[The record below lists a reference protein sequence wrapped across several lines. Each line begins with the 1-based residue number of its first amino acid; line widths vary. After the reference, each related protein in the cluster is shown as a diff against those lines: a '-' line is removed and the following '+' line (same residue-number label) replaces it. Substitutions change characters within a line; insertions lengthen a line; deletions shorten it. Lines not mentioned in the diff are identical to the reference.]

1 MLLTEQAKV
10 QAYISA
16 LVGKHANER
25 SALLS
30 ILLAIQTEY
39 GYLSEFAMH
48 CVGELLG
55 IPASK
60 VYSVATFYRFLNT
73 KPQGKFIIRLSRD
86 INAMMKGAKLVA
98 QQLEQLLGIKFG
110 ETTADGMFSL
120 QWIGCLGMDDQA
132 PAMMINEAV
141 FSNLT
146 PNKIQ
151 PIIQQCIEATKT
163 HRAIASDFIPTV
175 TNALTYAH
183 HHTNAGIKNA
193 LAMTPKQV
201 IEEITN
207 AGLCGRGGAG
217 FPTGLKWQLAADA
230 KGDMKYVICNADEGE
245 PGTFKDRVILT
256 KFTELVFEGMTIA
269 AYAISARHGIIYLR
283 AEYAYLQPHLQQIL
297 QNRYESGL
305 LGQNILG
312 KNNFD
317 FDIRIQMGAGAY
329 ICGEETALIESLEGN
344 RGEPRNRPPYPV
356 EIGLHNQPT
365 ALNNVETLATASVI
379 FEQGAT
385 WFSGIGTQRSKG
397 FKLFSVSGDCSR
409 PGLYELPWGARVSEL
424 LALVGGE
431 NAKAVQIG
439 GYSGRLVPYTAF
451 SRQLAYEDLGPGSS
465 VIIYSFARDL
475 VEVAENYLEFFV
487 DESCGQC
494 TPCRDGNVVLL
505 NGVRALLNGQCSRRY
520 WDELLSLSKT
530 IQLTSRCGLGQSS
543 PKILLAI
550 NEYFR
555 DEIEAHLSAE
565 IVDDSVHIAK
575 HVERST

>member
-1 MLLTEQAKV
+1 MLLTDQAKV
-10 QAYISA
+10 QAYVSA
-16 LVGKHANER
+16 LVEKHANDR

-30 ILLAIQTEY
+30 ILLAIQTKY

-48 CVGELLG
+48 CVSELLG

-60 VYSVATFYRFLNT
+60 VYSVTTFYRFLNT

-98 QQLEQLLGIKFG
+98 QQLEQLLGIQFG

-120 QWIGCLGMDDQA
+120 QWISCLGMDDQA

-146 PNKIQ
+146 PNKVQ
-151 PIIQQCIEATKT
+151 PIIQECIEATKM
-163 HRAIASDFIPTV
+163 HRSITSDFVPTV
-175 TNALTYAH
+175 TNTLTYAH
-183 HHTNAGIKNA
+183 HHANAGIKNA
-193 LAMTPKQV
+193 LDMTPKQV
-201 IEEITN
+201 IEEIIN

-230 KGDMKYVICNADEGE
+230 KSDMKYVICNADEGE

-256 KFTELVFEGMTIA
+256 NFADLVFEGMTIA
-269 AYAISARHGIIYLR
+269 AYAIGAQYGIIYLR

-297 QNRYESGL
+297 QDRYETGL
-305 LGQNILG
+305 LGKNILG

-356 EIGLHNQPT
+356 EVGLHDQPT

-379 FEQGAT
+379 LAQGGS
-385 WFSGIGTQRSKG
+385 WFSGIGTARSKG
-397 FKLFSVSGDCSR
+397 FKLFSISGDCLR
-409 PGLYELPWGARVSEL
+409 PGLYELPWGASVLEL
-424 LALVGGE
+424 LTLVGGE

-451 SRQLAYEDLGPGSS
+451 SRQLAYEDLGAGSS
-465 VIIYSFARDL
+465 VIIYSFARNL
-475 VEVAENYLEFFV
+475 LEVAENYLEFFV

-520 WDELLSLSKT
+520 WDELLSLGKT

-550 NEYFR
+550 NEYFHS
-555 DEIEAHLSAE
+555 EIEAHLSAE
-565 IVDDSVHIAK
+565 IVDDNVVIAK
-575 HVERST
+575 HAERNT

>member
-10 QAYISA
+10 QAYVST
-16 LVGKHANER
+16 LVEKYANER

-30 ILLAIQTEY
+30 ILLAIQTKY

-48 CVGELLG
+48 YVGELLG

-98 QQLEQLLGIKFG
+98 QQLEELLGIKFG
-110 ETTADGMFSL
+110 ETTTDGLFSL

-151 PIIQQCIEATKT
+151 PIIQQCIEATEARRT
-163 HRAIASDFIPTV
+163 ITSDFAPTV

-193 LAMTPKQV
+193 LGMTPKQV

-217 FPTGLKWQLAADA
+217 FPTGRKWQLAADA
-230 KGDMKYVICNADEGE
+230 KGDMKYIICNADEGE

-256 KFTELVFEGMTIA
+256 KFADLVFEGMTIA
-269 AYAISARHGIIYLR
+269 AYAIGARHGIIYLR
-283 AEYAYLQPHLQQIL
+283 AEYAYLQPHLQRVL

-356 EIGLHNQPT
+356 EIGLHSQPT
-365 ALNNVETLATASVI
+365 VLNNVETLATASVI
-379 FEQGAT
+379 FGHGAT
-385 WFSGIGTQRSKG
+385 WFSSIGTPRSKG

-409 PGLYELPWGARVSEL
+409 PGLYELPWGASVSEL

-475 VEVAENYLEFFV
+475 IEVAENYLEFFV

-565 IVDDSVHIAK
+565 IVDDSVHIAQ
-575 HVERST
+575 HAERST

>member
-1 MLLTEQAKV
+1 MLLTDQAKV
-10 QAYISA
+10 QAYVSA
-16 LVGKHANER
+16 LVEKHANDH

-48 CVGELLG
+48 CVSELLG
-55 IPASK
+55 ISASK

-98 QQLEQLLGIKFG
+98 QQLEQLLGIQFG
-110 ETTADGMFSL
+110 ETTTDGMFSL
-120 QWIGCLGMDDQA
+120 QWISCLGMDDQA

-146 PNKIQ
+146 PGKVQ
-151 PIIQQCIEATKT
+151 QIIQECIETT
-163 HRAIASDFIPTV
+163 ETNRSITSDFAPTV
-175 TNALTYAH
+175 TNTLTYAH
-183 HHTNAGIKNA
+183 HHANAGIKNA
-193 LAMTPKQV
+193 LGMTPTQV
-201 IEEITN
+201 IEEIKH

-217 FPTGLKWQLAADA
+217 FPTGFKWQRAADA
-230 KGDMKYVICNADEGE
+230 TGDIKYVICNADEGE

-256 KFTELVFEGMTIA
+256 NSADLVFEGMTIA
-269 AYAISARHGIIYLR
+269 AYAIGAQHGIIYLR

-297 QNRYESGL
+297 QDRYETGL
-305 LGQNILG
+305 LGKNILG
-312 KNNFD
+312 ENNFD

-356 EIGLHNQPT
+356 EVGLHNQPT

-379 FEQGAT
+379 LAQGAN
-385 WFSGIGTQRSKG
+385 WFSGIGTARSKG
-397 FKLFSVSGDCSR
+397 FKLFSISGDCLR
-409 PGLYELPWGARVSEL
+409 PGLYELPWGASVSEL
-424 LALVGGE
+424 LTLVGGE

-451 SRQLAYEDLGPGSS
+451 SRQLAYEDLGAGSS

-475 VEVAENYLEFFV
+475 IEVAENYLEFFV

-505 NGVRALLNGQCSRRY
+505 NGVRALLKGQCSPRY
-520 WDELLSLSKT
+520 WDELLNLGKT

-543 PKILLAI
+543 PQILLAI
-550 NEYFR
+550 NEYFHS
-555 DEIEAHLSAE
+555 EIEAHLSAE
-565 IVDDSVHIAK
+565 IVDDNVVIAK
-575 HVERST
+575 HAERNT

>member
-10 QAYISA
+10 QAYVST
-16 LVGKHANER
+16 LVEKHANER

-30 ILLAIQTEY
+30 ILLAIQTKY

-98 QQLEQLLGIKFG
+98 QRLEELLGIKFG
-110 ETTADGMFSL
+110 ETTADGLFSL

-151 PIIQQCIEATKT
+151 PIIQQCIEATEARRT
-163 HRAIASDFIPTV
+163 ITSDFTPTV
-175 TNALTYAH
+175 TSALTYAH
-183 HHTNAGIKNA
+183 HHANAGIKNA
-193 LAMTPKQV
+193 LSMTPKQV
-201 IEEITN
+201 IKELTS

-256 KFTELVFEGMTIA
+256 NFADLVFEGMTIA
-269 AYAISARHGIIYLR
+269 AYAIGARHGIIYLR

-297 QNRYESGL
+297 QNRYETGL

-365 ALNNVETLATASVI
+365 VLNNVETLATASVI

-409 PGLYELPWGARVSEL
+409 PGLYELPWGASVSEL

-465 VIIYSFARDL
+465 VIIYNFARDL
-475 VEVAENYLEFFV
+475 IEVAENYLEFFV

-565 IVDDSVHIAK
+565 IIDDSVHIAQ
-575 HVERST
+575 HAERST

>member
-16 LVGKHANER
+16 LVEKHANER

-73 KPQGKFIIRLSRD
+73 KPQGKFIIRISRD

-98 QQLEQLLGIKFG
+98 QQLEELLGIKFG

-120 QWIGCLGMDDQA
+120 QWISCLGMDDQA

-151 PIIQQCIEATKT
+151 PIIQQCIKVTAT
-163 HRAIASDFIPTV
+163 HRTIASDFTPTV

-193 LAMTPKQV
+193 LGMTPKQV

-217 FPTGLKWQLAADA
+217 FPTGLKWQMAADA

-256 KFTELVFEGMTIA
+256 KFADLVFEGMTIA
-269 AYAISARHGIIYLR
+269 AYAIGARQGIIYLR
-283 AEYAYLQPHLQQIL
+283 AEYAYLQPHLQQVL

-312 KNNFD
+312 KNAFD
-317 FDIRIQMGAGAY
+317 FDICIQMGAGAY

-379 FEQGAT
+379 FEQGAA
-385 WFSGIGTQRSKG
+385 WFSGIGTPRSKG

-409 PGLYELPWGARVSEL
+409 PGLYELPWGASVSEL
-424 LALVGGE
+424 LALVGGK

-465 VIIYSFARDL
+465 VIIYNFARDL
-475 VEVAENYLEFFV
+475 IEVAENYLEFFV

-505 NGVRALLNGQCSRRY
+505 NGVRALLNGQCSRCY

-565 IVDDSVHIAK
+565 IVDDSVHISQHA
-575 HVERST
+575 ERST

>member
-10 QAYISA
+10 QAYVST
-16 LVGKHANER
+16 LVEKHANER

-30 ILLAIQTEY
+30 ILLAVQTKY

-98 QQLEQLLGIKFG
+98 QQLEELLGIKFG
-110 ETTADGMFSL
+110 ETTADGLFSL

-151 PIIQQCIEATKT
+151 PIIQQCIEATGT
-163 HRAIASDFIPTV
+163 HRTIASDFIPTV

-183 HHTNAGIKNA
+183 HHANAGIKNA
-193 LAMTPKQV
+193 LAMTSKQV
-201 IEEITN
+201 IVEITN

-217 FPTGLKWQLAADA
+217 FPTGLKWQLAAEA

-256 KFTELVFEGMTIA
+256 KFADLVFEGMTIA
-269 AYAISARHGIIYLR
+269 AYAIGARHGIIYLR
-283 AEYAYLQPHLQQIL
+283 AEYAYLQPHLQRVL

-356 EIGLHNQPT
+356 EIGLHSQPT

-379 FEQGAT
+379 FEHGAT

-397 FKLFSVSGDCSR
+397 FKLFSISGDCSR
-409 PGLYELPWGARVSEL
+409 PGLYELPWGASVSEL

-475 VEVAENYLEFFV
+475 IEVAEHYLEFFV

-520 WDELLSLSKT
+520 WDELLSLGKT

-565 IVDDSVHIAK
+565 IIDDSVHIAQ
-575 HVERST
+575 HAERST

>member
-1 MLLTEQAKV
+1 MLLTDQAKV
-10 QAYISA
+10 QAYVSA
-16 LVGKHANER
+16 LVEKHANDH

-48 CVGELLG
+48 CVSELLG
-55 IPASK
+55 ISASK

-98 QQLEQLLGIKFG
+98 QQLEQLLGIQFG

-120 QWIGCLGMDDQA
+120 QWISCLGMDDQA

-146 PNKIQ
+146 PGKVQ
-151 PIIQQCIEATKT
+151 QIIQECIETT
-163 HRAIASDFIPTV
+163 ETNRSITSDFAPTV
-175 TNALTYAH
+175 TNTLTYAH
-183 HHTNAGIKNA
+183 HHANAGIKNA
-193 LAMTPKQV
+193 LGMTPTQV
-201 IEEITN
+201 IEEIKH

-217 FPTGLKWQLAADA
+217 FPTGFKWQRAADA
-230 KGDMKYVICNADEGE
+230 TGNIKYVICNADEGE

-256 KFTELVFEGMTIA
+256 NFADLVFEGMTIA
-269 AYAISARHGIIYLR
+269 AYAIGAQCGIIYLR

-297 QNRYESGL
+297 QNRHETGL
-305 LGQNILG
+305 LGKNILG

-317 FDIRIQMGAGAY
+317 FDISIQMGAGAY

-356 EIGLHNQPT
+356 EVGLHNQPT

-379 FEQGAT
+379 LAQGAS
-385 WFSGIGTQRSKG
+385 WFSGIGTTRSKG
-397 FKLFSVSGDCSR
+397 FKLSSISGDCLR
-409 PGLYELPWGARVSEL
+409 PGLYELPWGASVSEL
-424 LALVGGE
+424 LTLVGGE

-451 SRQLAYEDLGPGSS
+451 SRQLAYEDLGAGSS

-475 VEVAENYLEFFV
+475 IEVAENYLEFFV

-565 IVDDSVHIAK
+565 IVDDSVHIAQ
-575 HVERST
+575 HAERST

>member
-10 QAYISA
+10 QAYVSA
-16 LVGKHANER
+16 LVEKHTNER

-39 GYLSEFAMH
+39 GYLSEFAMY
-48 CVGELLG
+48 CVSDLLG

-60 VYSVATFYRFLNT
+60 VYSIATFYHFLNT

-86 INAMMKGAKLVA
+86 INAMMTGAKLVA
-98 QQLEQLLGIKFG
+98 KQLEELLAIKFG
-110 ETTADGMFSL
+110 ETTADDMFSL
-120 QWIGCLGMDDQA
+120 QWISCLGMDDQA

-151 PIIQQCIEATKT
+151 QIIQECIEATET
-163 HRAIASDFIPTV
+163 HRTIASDITPTV

-183 HHTNAGIKNA
+183 HHANAGIKNA
-193 LAMTPKQV
+193 LGMTPKQV
-201 IEEITN
+201 IEELTS

-256 KFTELVFEGMTIA
+256 KFADLVFEGMTIA
-269 AYAISARHGIIYLR
+269 AYAIGAQHGIIYLR

-297 QNRYESGL
+297 QNRYENGL

-385 WFSGIGTQRSKG
+385 WFSGIGTQHSKG
-397 FKLFSVSGDCSR
+397 FKLFSISGDCSR
-409 PGLYELPWGARVSEL
+409 PGLYELPWGASVSEL

-475 VEVAENYLEFFV
+475 IEVAENYLAFFV

-520 WDELLSLSKT
+520 WDELLSLGKT

-550 NEYFR
+550 NEYFHS
-555 DEIEAHLSAE
+555 EIEAHLSAE
-565 IVDDSVHIAK
+565 IIDDGVHIAQ
-575 HVERST
+575 HAARST

>member
-1 MLLTEQAKV
+1 MMQTAV
-10 QAYISA
+10 PDPYR
-16 LVGKHANER
+16 G
-25 SALLS
+25 
-30 ILLAIQTEY
+30 IQ
-39 GYLSEFAMH
+39 L
-48 CVGELLG
+48 GE
-55 IPASK
+55 S
-60 VYSVATFYRFLNT
+60 
-73 KPQGKFIIRLSRD
+73 Q
-86 INAMMKGAKLVA
+86 
-98 QQLEQLLGIKFG
+98 
-110 ETTADGMFSL
+110 
-120 QWIGCLGMDDQA
+120 
-132 PAMMINEAV
+132 
-141 FSNLT
+141 
-146 PNKIQ
+146 
-151 PIIQQCIEATKT
+151 
-163 HRAIASDFIPTV
+163 
-175 TNALTYAH
+175 
-183 HHTNAGIKNA
+183 
-193 LAMTPKQV
+193 
-201 IEEITN
+201 TN

-217 FPTGLKWQLAADA
+217 FPTGFKWQRAADA
-230 KGDMKYVICNADEGE
+230 TGDMKYVICNADEGE

-256 KFTELVFEGMTIA
+256 KFADLVFEGMTIA
-269 AYAISARHGIIYLR
+269 AYAIGAQHGIIYLR
-283 AEYAYLQPHLQQIL
+283 AEYAYLQPHLQRVL

-305 LGQNILG
+305 LGQNILD

-409 PGLYELPWGARVSEL
+409 PGLYELPWGTPVSEL

-475 VEVAENYLEFFV
+475 IEVAEHYLEFFV

-565 IVDDSVHIAK
+565 IVDDSVHIAQR
-575 HVERST
+575 VERST